1 MKRTSKELK
10 RIARDILNDRYRVPM
25 AAFAATTLIA
35 TVIESPFSF
44 SMGDNPTNMQ
54 LVISL
59 IAELLISVVSFVLGC
74 GVAKIHLSMT
84 RGNDFRI
91 RDIFDPFKKNTDRF
105 FIAGFLFLLMIFV
118 SMIPVIGGFTYAVIA
133 DFSVVSIVIAAATGI
148 LSLILSCYFMLTYHF
163 IGYITLDHPE
173 LKCLE
178 VFKECRLLM
187 HGNRL
192 RLLYILLSFIGYG
205 LLVLCSFG
213 IASLWFVP
221 YQTETLVIF
230 YLDCTDELNR
240 IPVRSYEKTAT
251 TQF

>member
-35 TVIESPFSF
+35 TLIESPFSF

-84 RGNDFRI
+84 RGNDFLV

-133 DFSVVSIVIAAATGI
+133 DFFSGFYCNCSSDGNPF
-148 LSLILSCYFMLTYHF
+148 S
-163 IGYITLDHPE
+163 D
-173 LKCLE
+173 LK
-178 VFKECRLLM
+178 LLF
-187 HGNRL
+187 
-192 RLLYILLSFIGYG
+192 YAYLSFY
-205 LLVLCSFG
+205 
-213 IASLWFVP
+213 
-221 YQTETLVIF
+221 
-230 YLDCTDELNR
+230 R
-240 IPVRSYEKTAT
+240 IYHTRSS
-251 TQF
+251 

>member
-84 RGNDFRI
+84 RGNDFRV

-105 FIAGFLFLLMIFV
+105 F
-118 SMIPVIGGFTYAVIA
+118 IGGFTYAVIA

-213 IASLWFVP
+213 IASLWVVP

>member
-84 RGNDFRI
+84 RGNDFRV

-173 LKCLE
+173 LKCLKFLKNADFSCMAT
-178 VFKECRLLM
+178 VCVCF
-187 HGNRL
+187 
-192 RLLYILLSFIGYG
+192 IFWLSFIGYG

-213 IASLWFVP
+213 IASLWVVP

>member
-84 RGNDFRI
+84 RGNDFRV

-178 VFKECRLLM
+178 VFKECRLL
-187 HGNRL
+187 HAWQPSAVCF
-192 RLLYILLSFIGYG
+192 IFCSVLSDMAYWFSVPLASHPSGSFHIRQKHSLFFI
-205 LLVLCSFG
+205 S
-213 IASLWFVP
+213 
-221 YQTETLVIF
+221 
-230 YLDCTDELNR
+230 
-240 IPVRSYEKTAT
+240 TAPT
-251 TQF
+251 N

>member
-35 TVIESPFSF
+35 TLIESPFSF

-84 RGNDFRI
+84 RGNDFLV

-105 FIAGFLFLLMIFV
+105 L
-118 SMIPVIGGFTYAVIA
+118 SR
-133 DFSVVSIVIAAATGI
+133 DF
-148 LSLILSCYFMLTYHF
+148 YFY
-163 IGYITLDHPE
+163 
-173 LKCLE
+173 
-178 VFKECRLLM
+178 
-187 HGNRL
+187 
-192 RLLYILLSFIGYG
+192 
-205 LLVLCSFG
+205 
-213 IASLWFVP
+213 
-221 YQTETLVIF
+221 
-230 YLDCTDELNR
+230 
-240 IPVRSYEKTAT
+240 
-251 TQF
+251 

>member
-44 SMGDNPTNMQ
+44 SMEDNPTNMQ

-59 IAELLISVVSFVLGC
+59 ITEL
-74 GVAKIHLSMT
+74 LSMT

-91 RDIFDPFKKNTDRF
+91 RDIFDPFKKNIDRF

-213 IASLWFVP
+213 IASLWVVP

>member
-84 RGNDFRI
+84 RGNDFRV

-163 IGYITLDHPE
+163 IGY
-173 LKCLE
+173 
-178 VFKECRLLM
+178 
-187 HGNRL
+187 
-192 RLLYILLSFIGYG
+192 G

-213 IASLWFVP
+213 IASLWVVP
-221 YQTETLVIF
+221 YQAETLVIF

>member
-10 RIARDILNDRYRVPM
+10 RIARDILNDRYRIPM
-25 AAFAATTLIA
+25 AAFVATTLIA

-59 IAELLISVVSFVLGC
+59 IAELLISIISFVLGC
-74 GVAKIHLSMT
+74 GAVKIHLSMT
-84 RGNDFRI
+84 REKDFRI
-91 RDIFDPFKKNTDRF
+91 RDIFDPFRKNTDRF
-105 FIAGFLFLLMIFV
+105 FIAGFLFLLMIFI
-118 SMIPVIGGFTYAVIA
+118 SMLPVIVGFTYAVIT
-133 DFSVVSIVIAAATGI
+133 DFSLVSIVITTVTGI

-173 LKCLE
+173 LKCRDI
-178 VFKECRLLM
+178 FKECRLLM

-205 LLVLCSFG
+205 LLILCSFG
-213 IASLWFVP
+213 IASLWVVP

-230 YLDCTDELNR
+230 YLDCTGELNR
-240 IPVRSYEKTAT
+240 IPVRSYKNTYT
-251 TQF
+251 PQF

>member
-10 RIARDILNDRYRVPM
+10 RIARDILNDRSRVPM

-84 RGNDFRI
+84 RGNDFR
-91 RDIFDPFKKNTDRF
+91 
-105 FIAGFLFLLMIFV
+105 
-118 SMIPVIGGFTYAVIA
+118 IGGFTYAVIA

-213 IASLWFVP
+213 IASLWVVP

>member
-1 MKRTSKELK
+1 
-10 RIARDILNDRYRVPM
+10 
-25 AAFAATTLIA
+25 
-35 TVIESPFSF
+35 
-44 SMGDNPTNMQ
+44 
-54 LVISL
+54 
-59 IAELLISVVSFVLGC
+59 
-74 GVAKIHLSMT
+74 MT

-178 VFKECRLLM
+178 FLKNADFSC
-187 HGNRL
+187 
-192 RLLYILLSFIGYG
+192 
-205 LLVLCSFG
+205 
-213 IASLWFVP
+213 
-221 YQTETLVIF
+221 
-230 YLDCTDELNR
+230 
-240 IPVRSYEKTAT
+240 TAT
-251 TQF
+251 VCVCFIFCSVLSDMAYWFSVPLASHPSGSFHIRQRHSLFFISTAPTN

>member
-84 RGNDFRI
+84 RGNDFRV

-118 SMIPVIGGFTYAVIA
+118 SMIPVIA

-213 IASLWFVP
+213 IASLWVVP

>member
-10 RIARDILNDRYRVPM
+10 RIARDILNDRYRIPM
-25 AAFAATTLIA
+25 AAFVATTLIA

-44 SMGDNPTNMQ
+44 SMGDNPTNIQ
-54 LVISL
+54 LLISL
-59 IAELLISVVSFVLGC
+59 IAELLISVISFVLGC

-84 RGNDFRI
+84 RGKDFRI
-91 RDIFDPFKKNTDRF
+91 RDIFDPFRKNTDRF
-105 FIAGFLFLLMIFV
+105 FIAGFLFLLMIFI
-118 SMIPVIGGFTYAVIA
+118 SMLPVIVGFTYAVIT
-133 DFSVVSIVIAAATGI
+133 DFSLVSIVITTVTGI

-173 LKCLE
+173 LKCRDI
-178 VFKECRLLM
+178 FKECRLLM

-205 LLVLCSFG
+205 LLILCSFG
-213 IASLWFVP
+213 IASLWVVP

-230 YLDCTDELNR
+230 YLDCTGELNR
-240 IPVRSYEKTAT
+240 IPVRSYKNTYT
-251 TQF
+251 PQF

>member
-1 MKRTSKELK
+1 
-10 RIARDILNDRYRVPM
+10 
-25 AAFAATTLIA
+25 
-35 TVIESPFSF
+35 
-44 SMGDNPTNMQ
+44 
-54 LVISL
+54 
-59 IAELLISVVSFVLGC
+59 
-74 GVAKIHLSMT
+74 
-84 RGNDFRI
+84 
-91 RDIFDPFKKNTDRF
+91 
-105 FIAGFLFLLMIFV
+105 
-118 SMIPVIGGFTYAVIA
+118 MIPVIGGFTYAVIA

-213 IASLWFVP
+213 IASLWVVP

-240 IPVRSYEKTAT
+240 SEERRVGKECRSRWSPYH
-251 TQF
+251 

>member
-84 RGNDFRI
+84 RGNDFRV
-91 RDIFDPFKKNTDRF
+91 RD
-105 FIAGFLFLLMIFV
+105 
-118 SMIPVIGGFTYAVIA
+118 
-133 DFSVVSIVIAAATGI
+133 
-148 LSLILSCYFMLTYHF
+148 
-163 IGYITLDHPE
+163 
-173 LKCLE
+173 
-178 VFKECRLLM
+178 
-187 HGNRL
+187 
-192 RLLYILLSFIGYG
+192 SF
-205 LLVLCSFG
+205 
-213 IASLWFVP
+213 
-221 YQTETLVIF
+221 
-230 YLDCTDELNR
+230 
-240 IPVRSYEKTAT
+240 
-251 TQF
+251 

>member
-25 AAFAATTLIA
+25 APFAATTLIA

-44 SMGDNPTNMQ
+44 SMEIIRQICNF
-54 LVISL
+54 VISL

-84 RGNDFRI
+84 RGNDFRV

-133 DFSVVSIVIAAATGI
+133 DFSVVSIVIAATGI

-213 IASLWFVP
+213 IASLWVVP

-240 IPVRSYEKTAT
+240 IPVRGYEKTAT
-251 TQF
+251 TPF

>member
-1 MKRTSKELK
+1 MEQ
-10 RIARDILNDRYRVPM
+10 I
-25 AAFAATTLIA
+25 
-35 TVIESPFSF
+35 
-44 SMGDNPTNMQ
+44 NP
-54 LVISL
+54 I
-59 IAELLISVVSFVLGC
+59 I
-74 GVAKIHLSMT
+74 K
-84 RGNDFRI
+84 
-91 RDIFDPFKKNTDRF
+91 
-105 FIAGFLFLLMIFV
+105 
-118 SMIPVIGGFTYAVIA
+118 A
-133 DFSVVSIVIAAATGI
+133 DFPDPDVIRVEDTYYMICTTMHFFPGGI
-148 LSLILSCYFMLTYHF
+148 ILRSYDLI
-163 IGYITLDHPE
+163 LDHPE

-213 IASLWFVP
+213 IASLWVVP

>member
-35 TVIESPFSF
+35 TLIESPFSF

-84 RGNDFRI
+84 RGNDFLV

-148 LSLILSCYFMLTYHF
+148 LSLILSCYFMLTYHLSDISHSIILSLNVWKF
-163 IGYITLDHPE
+163 
-173 LKCLE
+173 LKNADFSC
-178 VFKECRLLM
+178 
-187 HGNRL
+187 
-192 RLLYILLSFIGYG
+192 
-205 LLVLCSFG
+205 
-213 IASLWFVP
+213 
-221 YQTETLVIF
+221 
-230 YLDCTDELNR
+230 
-240 IPVRSYEKTAT
+240 TAT
-251 TQF
+251 VCVCFIFCSVLSDMAYWFSVPLASHPSGSFHIRQKHSLFFISTAPTN

>member
-84 RGNDFRI
+84 RGNDFRV

-118 SMIPVIGGFTYAVIA
+118 SMIPVIGGFTY
-133 DFSVVSIVIAAATGI
+133 AAATGI

-213 IASLWFVP
+213 IASLWVVP

>member
-10 RIARDILNDRYRVPM
+10 RIARDILNDRYRIPM
-25 AAFAATTLIA
+25 AAFVATTLIA

-74 GVAKIHLSMT
+74 GVAKVHLSMT
-84 RGNDFRI
+84 RGNDFRL
-91 RDIFDPFKKNTDRF
+91 RDIFDPFKRNTDRF
-105 FIAGFLFLLMIFV
+105 FIAGFIFLLMIFV
-118 SMIPVIGGFTYAVIA
+118 SMLPVIGSFTYAVIV
-133 DFSVVSIVIAAATGI
+133 DFSLTSIVITIVTGI
-148 LSLILSCYFMLTYHF
+148 LSLILSCYFMLTYH
-163 IGYITLDHPE
+163 ITLDHPE
-173 LKCLE
+173 LKCCE

-187 HGNRL
+187 HGNRM
-192 RLLYILLSFIGYG
+192 RLLYILFSFIGYG
-205 LLVLCSFG
+205 LLILCSFG
-213 IASLWFVP
+213 IASLWVVP

-230 YLDCTDELNR
+230 YLDCTGELNR
-240 IPVRSYEKTAT
+240 IPVRSYTNTDT

>member
-84 RGNDFRI
+84 RGNDFRV

-192 RLLYILLSFIGYG
+192 RLLYSAQFYRIWLIG
-205 LLVLCSFG
+205 
-213 IASLWFVP
+213 SLFLWH
-221 YQTETLVIF
+221 
-230 YLDCTDELNR
+230 R
-240 IPVRSYEKTAT
+240 IPLGRSISDRNTRYFLSRLHRRIEPDPG
-251 TQF
+251 TQL

>member
-1 MKRTSKELK
+1 
-10 RIARDILNDRYRVPM
+10 
-25 AAFAATTLIA
+25 
-35 TVIESPFSF
+35 
-44 SMGDNPTNMQ
+44 
-54 LVISL
+54 
-59 IAELLISVVSFVLGC
+59 
-74 GVAKIHLSMT
+74 
-84 RGNDFRI
+84 
-91 RDIFDPFKKNTDRF
+91 
-105 FIAGFLFLLMIFV
+105 
-118 SMIPVIGGFTYAVIA
+118 MIPVIGGFTYAVIA

-192 RLLYILLSFIGYG
+192 RLLYILLSLSDMAYWFSVP
-205 LLVLCSFG
+205 LD
-213 IASLWFVP
+213 IASLMV
-221 YQTETLVIF
+221 VISDRDTRYF